1 MQAVGE
7 LDQDHADIPRHGH
20 RHFLEILGLCL
31 GARGGFELRQLA
43 DAIDQFRHAG
53 TKLSGQGFLADAGVL
68 DHIVQQCR
76 DQALMVHVHI
86 GEDIG
91 HRQRVGNVGLTGA
104 PDLPVVRLLGIVIG
118 TAHGVYLF
126 RCQVGV

>member
-1 MQAVGE
+1 
-7 LDQDHADIPRHGH
+7 
-20 RHFLEILGLCL
+20 
-31 GARGGFELRQLA
+31 
-43 DAIDQFRHAG
+43 
-53 TKLSGQGFLADAGVL
+53 
-68 DHIVQQCR
+68 
-76 DQALMVHVHI
+76 MVHVHI